1 MSDWIQRLPVQNGS
15 PLIGKV
21 RLIRELGRGGMGV
34 VYAGWH
40 SVLDIPV
47 AVKLLKTSAAGG
59 TSAADQFL
67 QEARICA
74 AIDEP
79 GLVRVFDFDQID
91 AGAYLIMEYV
101 AGRNLDEVVEAAG
114 PMSESEVLSL
124 LRDLAVTMI
133 SLHKGN
139 VVHRDIKPS
148 NLMLRADDGRTK
160 LTDLGI
166 AKVSTAEGAAL
177 AAGVVGTPSFMSPEQ
192 FRDPGSVGPASDF
205 FSLGGT
211 AFHLLTG
218 TRPFDGKTLAATM
231 QNICDRPLPL
241 DQLQQHHISD
251 STIQL
256 LQDLTTKSAA
266 ERISSGR
273 QLLGRLPGTS
283 VPFRS
288 TTLAAARPANR
299 LKREDQSILLST
311 AAPRVTPRVT
321 QTSILN
327 ATTISENVPRSLL
340 ICECLQNDFI
350 APIPPGQP
358 PPNKLHIGREEAL
371 RIVGADPAQGPLVK
385 ALSACAAAEQVR
397 IVHIRDWHDPDD
409 PRQQPELEF
418 FGPHCIM
425 GSHGAKFVDTVEA
438 FSRDRGRSAI
448 VDATGINDFE
458 DTPLAE
464 TLDMLSENTDRM
476 TIPVGV
482 IGVWT
487 NVKIHYLLYD
497 LKTRAGFHNLGT
509 CSKLVAAPDRIE
521 HRNALRQLETVLG
534 VKIFHEVD
542 EFLAFL
548 GVGTAAASRLSLQS
562 KIDNTADLSATLVS
576 DRVQLP

>member
-1 MSDWIQRLPVQNGS
+1 MSDWIQNLPVQNGS
-15 PLIGKV
+15 PMIGKV
-21 RLIRELGRGGMGV
+21 RLIRELGSGGMGV

-47 AVKLLKTSAAGG
+47 AVKLLKSSIAGG
-59 TSAADQFL
+59 ADASSRFL

-79 GLVRVFDFDQID
+79 GLVRVFDFDQIP

-101 AGRNLDEVVEAAG
+101 AGRNLDEIVASAG
-114 PMSESEVLSL
+114 PMNESEVLSL
-124 LRDLAVTMI
+124 LRDLAITLI
-133 SLHKGN
+133 SLHKID

-148 NLMLRADDGRTK
+148 NLLLRGEDGRMK

-166 AKVSTAEGAAL
+166 AKVSSPQGPASPV
-177 AAGVVGTPSFMSPEQ
+177 GVMGTPSFMSPEQ
-192 FRDPGSVGPASDF
+192 FRDPMSVGPASDF

-218 TRPFDGKTLAATM
+218 ERPFDGETLSTTM
-231 QNICDRPLPL
+231 RNICERPLPVER
-241 DQLQQHHISD
+241 LQQHGVSE
-251 STIQL
+251 STIRL
-256 LQDLTTKSAA
+256 LVDLTSKQVGD
-266 ERISSGR
+266 RISSGR
-273 QLLGRLPGTS
+273 QLLSRLPATS
-283 VPFRS
+283 NPFRA
-288 TTLAAARPANR
+288 TTLAAARPERR
-299 LKREDQSILLST
+299 LKRDDPTTLLEGTSSRPT
-311 AAPRVTPRVT
+311 GRVTH
-321 QTSILN
+321 SSLID
-327 ATTISENVPRSLL
+327 ATTMSGNISRSLL

-350 APIPPGQP
+350 APIPAGQV
-358 PPNKLHIGREEAL
+358 PPNKLHIGREESL
-371 RIVGADPAQGPLVK
+371 RIVGPDPGQGPLVK
-385 ALSACAAAEQVR
+385 ALSACAAAEHVR
-397 IVHIRDWHDPDD
+397 VVHIRDWHDPDD

-425 GSHGAKFVDTVEA
+425 GTPGAKFVDAVEA

-464 TLDMLSENTDRM
+464 TLSALVEETDRKTM
-476 TIPVGV
+476 PVGV

-497 LKTRAGFHNLGT
+497 LKTRAGFHNLAT
-509 CSKLVAAPDRIE
+509 CSKLVAAPDRVE

-534 VKIFHEVD
+534 VKVFHEVD
-542 EFLAFL
+542 EFLAYL
-548 GVGTAAASRLSLQS
+548 GVGKNVAPAADASQ
-562 KIDNTADLSATLVS
+562 DLSATLIGGTI
-576 DRVQLP
+576 DFE